1 MQANLTKANG
11 DNKAPAGP
19 AVPSSLKFGQ
29 WATLS
34 AHAEKDIVRISA
46 ANEGTFN
53 PLTNKYARFRVKVE
67 KGFTDISNAYFECV
81 FKNKSG
87 VNVQLDGGASSLL
100 GNLKI
105 TNREGGPIEDVRGA
119 NILAATLKQYTAEP
133 CQLAKV
139 GVDEM
144 FLDDLQIT
152 SKTHNDRSRDKHEVV
167 GRGYS
172 PDQLPSLDND
182 VQRRVRFHPP
192 GGFFNP
198 KLGKQLTPGLAYDI
212 EFELAPAVHALT
224 HRKQLDFWP
233 TDYYGTVDHS
243 VATHIGTVIGSGAGA
258 AGATF
263 LDADNYTRTI
273 NIREH
278 GLELGDQI
286 RFDLNGNTWAAV
298 DQTTAYYV
306 MARNRHT
313 FILSTTASTTYVQAN
328 ALELTNQPTMNG
340 DSPISIIKVGTIA
353 GMPTLDYELTELRLM
368 MPTTKILD
376 PELASMIAS
385 NSAKRTWTSDTYILS
400 THQIP
405 ATPQEALAIAIPS
418 SERVLKGFFCVTQES
433 GQRSRTYVHSN
444 SVKSINYFTEWQL
457 DKNGVLIPERKI
469 EYASG
474 RTPGTYGGAGAGEKS
489 LQPGTANYNVS
500 EGWMQAISL
509 FGNKTGLVT
518 ADTFGGSEDQQGCGI
533 LAVNL
538 QPFPGDSSIISGV
551 NTQMTT
557 GQGDMR
563 LIVKTINAPLSH
575 LAAGA
580 GVFGDTSLVGT
591 MLCFRVAAVA
601 YFVNDAGQLQAR
613 I

>member
-1 MQANLTKANG
+1 MQANITKANG
-11 DNKAPAGP
+11 DSRAPAGP

-46 ANEGTFN
+46 TNEGTFN
-53 PLTNKYARFRVKVE
+53 PSTNQFARFRVKVE
-67 KGFTDISNAYFECV
+67 KGFTDISNSYFECV
-81 FKNKSG
+81 FKNTSG
-87 VNVQLDGGASSLL
+87 VDVQLDGGANALMAS
-100 GNLKI
+100 LKI
-105 TNREGGPIEDVRGA
+105 TNREGAPLEDVRGA
-119 NILAATLKQYTAEP
+119 NILSATLKQYTAEP

-144 FLDDLQIT
+144 FLEDLQVN
-152 SKTHNDRSRDKHEVV
+152 SKTHNIGTRDQYQVV
-167 GRGYS
+167 GRGYN
-172 PDQLPSLDND
+172 PDQLPRLNNN

-198 KLGKQLTPGLAYDI
+198 KLGKQLTPGLAYDL

-233 TDYYGTVDHS
+233 EDYYGTTDQS
-243 VATHIGTVIGSGAGA
+243 VAAYTAGVIETGA
-258 AGATF
+258 APATF
-263 LDADNYTRTI
+263 LATNDYGSTI
-273 NIREH
+273 NIRDH
-278 GLELGDQI
+278 GLAAGDQI
-286 RFDLNGNTWAAV
+286 MIDLNGNTWTDI
-298 DQTTAYYV
+298 DQATPYYV
-306 MARNRHT
+306 IARNDHT
-313 FILSTTASTTYVQAN
+313 FVISSTAGATYVQAN
-328 ALELTNQPTMNG
+328 VLAFTVQPTMG
-340 DSPISIIKVGTIA
+340 GSSPISIIKVGTNA
-353 GMPTLDYELTELRLM
+353 GYPTLNYELSELRLM

-385 NSAKRTWTSDTYILS
+385 NSAKRTWTSDSYILS

-405 ATPQEALAIAIPS
+405 AATQDALAITIPS

-457 DKNGVLIPERKI
+457 DKNGVLIPERKV

-474 RTPGTYGGAGAGEKS
+474 RTPGTYGGAGAGEKNP
-489 LQPGTANYNVS
+489 QPGTANYNIS

-518 ADTFGGSEDQQGCGI
+518 ASTFGGSEDQQGCGV

-538 QPFPGDSSIISGV
+538 QPFPGDASIISGV

-563 LIVKTINAPLSH
+563 LVVKTINAPLSH

-580 GVFGDTSLVGT
+580 GVFGGTTLVGT
-591 MLCFRVAAVA
+591 MWCFRVAAVA
-601 YFVNDAGQLQAR
+601 YFVNEMGQLQAR